1 MASFAK
7 LQLMLL
13 PKQRRSTISD
23 KIKVL
28 GYPLW
33 TVYVYYGSENIFY
46 LGPKIWEAVPVK
58 IQFSEQ
64 FQIGSYK

>member
-33 TVYVYYGSENIFY
+33 TVYVYYGSENIY
-46 LGPKIWEAVPVK
+46 LGPEIWEAVPVK
-58 IQFSEQ
+58 SQFSEQ
-64 FQIGSYK
+64 FQIRNYK